1 MQDQPASGALVDFP
15 FLRSAF
21 CVLHWGISVIAW
33 FSNARALARLT
44 LIDAT
49 RQRLWLLFLVA
60 VAALVAVTP
69 GLSAVDE
76 TARLKLSVV
85 AITGAIGFV
94 VVLLA
99 ILVAAMAVRRDI
111 DARIGYLLFAKPLR
125 MSAYIGGRWLG
136 VQAGL
141 LAGIVALS
149 LVGAGTI
156 AWQFGSTPGMRTLSH
171 PVAWEHVG
179 AFGQLTAIDER
190 RTRTTLSGGP
200 GNGVRWRFTG
210 VPVSAIGPEGME
222 LLLKVGTRSYDPDN
236 PLFDCLGQ
244 VTAWPAGASAGAE
257 VVPRV
262 LRIDPASP
270 YGHTR
275 DGMPVAEGQVVLR
288 DRDDTRND
296 LAQDYLRLRVPRE
309 AISADG
315 GVIIQLTRLEAR
327 VALVAHRD
335 TGALLAIPGGSF
347 FANLVRGGLV
357 LLAIAGLLTAFTL
370 IIAAITN
377 LGVAALG
384 GLTLYFAGSATAA
397 MREVAASTD
406 TSTPLRRVLG
416 LALDVVPDFDRF
428 TIAARLAASE
438 SVGWLMVGQA
448 WGYYGIYTMIFLT
461 VAWVAM
467 RRKEL

>member
-1 MQDQPASGALVDFP
+1 M
-15 FLRSAF
+15 
-21 CVLHWGISVIAW
+21 ISW
-33 FSNARALARLT
+33 FSNLRALARLT
-44 LIDAT
+44 LTDAT

-76 TARLKLSVV
+76 TARLKLAVV

-99 ILVAAMAVRRDI
+99 ILVAAMALRRDI

-125 MSAYIGGRWLG
+125 MSAYLTGRWLG
-136 VQAGL
+136 VQVGL

-156 AWQFGSTPGMRTLSH
+156 AWQFGSTPGMRALSH

-210 VPVSAIGPEGME
+210 VPVSAIGADGME

-244 VTAWPAGASAGAE
+244 VTAWPVGAGASAGSE
-257 VVPRV
+257 VAPRI
-262 LRIDPASP
+262 LRIDPDSP

-275 DGMPVAEGQVVLR
+275 DGMPVADGQVVLR
-288 DRDDTRND
+288 DRDDTRSD

-315 GVIIQLTRLEAR
+315 GVMIQLTRLEAR

-335 TGALLAIPGGSF
+335 TGALLAIPGGTF
-347 FANLVRGGLV
+347 LTNLVRGGLV

-397 MREVAASTD
+397 MREVAAATD
-406 TSTPLRRVLG
+406 TSTPLRRVVS

-438 SVGWLMVGQA
+438 SVGWLMVAQA
-448 WGYYGIYTMIFLT
+448 WGYYGIYTAIFLT

>member
-1 MQDQPASGALVDFP
+1 M
-15 FLRSAF
+15 
-21 CVLHWGISVIAW
+21 ISW
-33 FSNARALARLT
+33 FANVRALARLT

-76 TARLKLSVV
+76 TARLKLAVV

-99 ILVAAMAVRRDI
+99 ILVGAMALRRDL
-111 DARIGYLLFAKPLR
+111 DAKIGYLLFAKPLR
-125 MSAYIGGRWLG
+125 MSAYLTGRWLG
-136 VQAGL
+136 VQLGL

-156 AWQFGSTPGMRTLSH
+156 AWQFGATPGMRALSH
-171 PVAWEHVG
+171 PLAWEQVG
-179 AFGQLTAIDER
+179 TFGQSTAIEER

-200 GNGVRWRFTG
+200 GNGVRWRFSG
-210 VPVSAIGPEGME
+210 VPMSAIGPDGME
-222 LLLKVGTRSYDPDN
+222 LLLKVGIRSYDPDN
-236 PLFDCLGQ
+236 PFFDCLGQ
-244 VTAWPAGASAGAE
+244 VTAWPAGSGTTASAGAE
-257 VVPRV
+257 IAPRI
-262 LRIDPASP
+262 LRIDPDSP

-275 DGMPVAEGQVVLR
+275 DGMPVGEGQVVLR

-315 GVIIQLTRLEAR
+315 GVMIQLTRLEAR

-347 FANLVRGGLV
+347 LTNLVRGGLV
-357 LLAIAGLLTAFTL
+357 LLAIAALLTAFTL
-370 IIAAITN
+370 VIAAITN

-397 MREVAASTD
+397 MREVAASSD
-406 TSTPLRRVLG
+406 TSTPLRRVVS
-416 LALDVVPDFDRF
+416 LALDVLPDFDRF

-438 SVGWLMVGQA
+438 SVGWLMVAQA
-448 WGYYGIYTMIFLT
+448 WSYYGIYTLIFLT
-461 VAWVAM
+461 IAWVAM
-467 RRKEL
+467 RRREL

>member
-1 MQDQPASGALVDFP
+1 
-15 FLRSAF
+15 
-21 CVLHWGISVIAW
+21 VIGW
-33 FSNARALARLT
+33 FANLRALAWLT

-49 RQRLWLLFLVA
+49 RQRLWLLFLLA
-60 VAALVAVTP
+60 VALLVAVSP

-76 TARLKLSVV
+76 TARLKLAVV

-99 ILVAAMAVRRDI
+99 ILVAAMALRRDL
-111 DARIGYLLFAKPLR
+111 DAKIGYLLFAKPLR
-125 MSAYIGGRWLG
+125 MSAYLTGRWLG
-136 VQAGL
+136 VQIGL

-156 AWQFGSTPGMRTLSH
+156 AWQFGSTPGMRALSH
-171 PVAWEHVG
+171 PVAWEHIG
-179 AFGQLTAIDER
+179 AFGQQSAIDEQ

-210 VPVSAIGPEGME
+210 LPVNEIGPDGME
-222 LLLKVGTRSYDPDN
+222 LLLKVGIRSYDPDN
-236 PLFDCLGQ
+236 PVFDCLGQ
-244 VTAWPAGASAGAE
+244 VTALPASASSTVA
-257 VVPRV
+257 PRI
-262 LRIDPASP
+262 LSIDPASP

-275 DGMPVAEGQVVLR
+275 DGMPIGDGQVVLR
-288 DRDDTRND
+288 DRDDTRSD

-309 AISADG
+309 AIDADG
-315 GVIIQLTRLEAR
+315 SVVIQLTRLEAR
-327 VALVAHRD
+327 AAVVVHRD
-335 TGALLAIPGGSF
+335 TGTMLAIPGGTF
-347 FANLVRGGLV
+347 LGNLVRGGLV

-370 IIAAITN
+370 VIAAITN

-384 GLTLYFAGSATAA
+384 GLTMYFAGSATGA
-397 MREVAASTD
+397 MREVAAASD
-406 TSTPLRRVLG
+406 TSTALRRVVS
-416 LALDVVPDFDRF
+416 LALDVLPDFDRF

-438 SVGWLMVGQA
+438 SVGWLMVAQA
-448 WGYYGIYTMIFLT
+448 WGYYGIYTVIFMT

>member
-1 MQDQPASGALVDFP
+1 
-15 FLRSAF
+15 
-21 CVLHWGISVIAW
+21 VIGW
-33 FSNARALARLT
+33 FANLRALARLT

-60 VAALVAVTP
+60 VAALVAITP

-99 ILVAAMAVRRDI
+99 ILVAAMALRRDI

-125 MSAYIGGRWLG
+125 MSAYLTGRWLG
-136 VQAGL
+136 VQVGL

-156 AWQFGSTPGMRTLSH
+156 AWQFGSTPGMRALSH

-179 AFGQLTAIDER
+179 TFGQLTAIDER

-210 VPVSAIGPEGME
+210 LPVNDIGSEGME

-236 PLFDCLGQ
+236 PVFDCLGQ
-244 VTAWPAGASAGAE
+244 VTAWPAGAGSE
-257 VVPRV
+257 VVPRI
-262 LRIDPASP
+262 LNIDPASP

-275 DGMPVAEGQVVLR
+275 DGMPVPTGQVVLR

-315 GVIIQLTRLEAR
+315 GVMIQLTRLEAR
-327 VALVAHRD
+327 VAVVAQRD
-335 TGALLAIPGGSF
+335 TGALLAIPGGNF
-347 FANLVRGGLV
+347 FTNLVRGGLV

-370 IIAAITN
+370 VIAAITN

-384 GLTLYFAGSATAA
+384 GLTLYFAGSATGA
-397 MREVAASTD
+397 MREVAASSD
-406 TSTPLRRVLG
+406 TSTALRRVVS
-416 LALDVVPDFDRF
+416 LALDVLPDFDRF
-428 TIAARLAASE
+428 TVAARLAASE
-438 SVGWLMVGQA
+438 SVGWLMVAQA
-448 WGYYGIYTMIFLT
+448 WGYYGIYTVIFLT

-467 RRKEL
+467 RRREL